1 MLVNNKL
8 NKCKGCEGIQ
18 ATIEELDCFISE
30 QGEKL
35 LYNKRFSLSKKVL
48 KDKINDA
55 IRYKNILIKR
65 SYNPNYLSQYKILD
79 IINKAKQVLY

>member
-1 MLVNNKL
+1 MLINTKL

-18 ATIEELDCFISE
+18 ATISELDCFISE

-35 LYNKRFSLSKKVL
+35 LSNKRFALDKKVEE
-48 KDKINDA
+48 DKIQDA

-65 SYNPNYLSQYKILD
+65 SYNPGYLSNYKIND
-79 IINKAKQVLY
+79 IINKAKQVIY